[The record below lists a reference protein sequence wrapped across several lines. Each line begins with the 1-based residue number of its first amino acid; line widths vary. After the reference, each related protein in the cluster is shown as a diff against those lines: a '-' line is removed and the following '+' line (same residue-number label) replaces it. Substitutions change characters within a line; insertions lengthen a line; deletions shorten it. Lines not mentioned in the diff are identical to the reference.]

1 MQSNKLSAVRYEVRV
16 FELAMNGE
24 HGVPQVYVF
33 TGPGARER
41 ALGWAELEF
50 ADRGGPEGSITSV
63 RVRRLG
69 GKAPESGVS
78 LLCLRSRRDMM
89 RDLVAFA
96 DGAF

>member
-1 MQSNKLSAVRYEVRV
+1 MQSNTRSAVRYEVRV
-16 FELAMNGE
+16 FELADNGE
-24 HGVPQVYVF
+24 HAPPFVHSF

-50 ADRGGPEGSITSV
+50 ADRGGENGSITSV
-63 RVRRLG
+63 RVRRMG
-69 GKAPESGVS
+69 GKAPASGVS
-78 LLCLRSRRDMM
+78 LLCLRARRDMM

>member
-1 MQSNKLSAVRYEVRV
+1 MQSNKLSAVRYEVTV
-16 FELAMNGE
+16 YELADNGE
-24 HGVPQVYVF
+24 HAPPFRHSF
-33 TGPGARER
+33 TGPGARAR

-89 RDLVAFA
+89 RALVAYA